1 MGTELTWGWA
11 LAMVM
16 KKTEPVETALFMVT
30 MLNKS
35 LNSPDDIRTV
45 LMSATG
51 ISKEEFG
58 QKINSQDVNEIV
70 VFQEDRLR
78 YAV

>member
-1 MGTELTWGWA
+1 
-11 LAMVM
+11 MVM

-45 LMSATG
+45 LMLTTG
-51 ISKEEFG
+51 ISKEEYG

-70 VFQEDRLR
+70 AFQEDSLR
-78 YAV
+78 HAV